1 MGTCGGN
8 YAKFGKVFI
17 DWNKDGDFT
26 DAGETVATSASIT
39 AAAAFTATVV
49 VPTTAITGSTR
60 MRVVCVETTAAA
72 NVLSCGTY
80 TYGETEDY
88 NLNIAVA
95 AIADKAN
102 DVLIGRVNGASDF
115 TNIDALVY
123 PNPAQNVLNVDF
135 QNIEMGAKLV
145 IVNTLGAIVWEGLVH
160 SDKNTL
166 NTGEL
171 SNGMYFLQV
180 FSEKGTL
187 MKKFVKQ

>member
-1 MGTCGGN
+1 
-8 YAKFGKVFI
+8 
-17 DWNKDGDFT
+17 
-26 DAGETVATSASIT
+26 
-39 AAAAFTATVV
+39 
-49 VPTTAITGSTR
+49 
-60 MRVVCVETTAAA
+60 
-72 NVLSCGTY
+72 VLVS
-80 TYGETEDY
+80 
-88 NLNIAVA
+88 
-95 AIADKAN
+95 
-102 DVLIGRVNGASDF
+102 RVNGASEF

-135 QNIEMGAKLV
+135 QNIEIGAKLA
-145 IVNTLGAIVWEGLVH
+145 IVNTLGAVVWEGLVH